1 MVGDRHFVVE
11 MERAARIQAAV
22 NSAPVYVYQFGYR
35 GKHSL
40 SELISGT
47 NTDFGITQY
56 NTTTQ
61 CMESSVHKLL
71 TEVFLKS

>member
-1 MVGDRHFVVE
+1 MAGDCHFVVE
-11 MERAARIQAAV
+11 MEQAARIQAAV

-40 SELISGT
+40 SEIISGT

-56 NTTTQ
+56 NIIAQ
-61 CMESSVHKLL
+61 CTGSKCSQIADRGL
-71 TEVFLKS
+71 F

>member
-1 MVGDRHFVVE
+1 MAGDRHFVVE

-40 SELISGT
+40 SELISEE
-47 NTDFGITQY
+47 NTDFGITQH
-56 NTTTQ
+56 NITAQ
-61 CMESSVHKLL
+61 WI
-71 TEVFLKS
+71 KSKCSQIADRGLC